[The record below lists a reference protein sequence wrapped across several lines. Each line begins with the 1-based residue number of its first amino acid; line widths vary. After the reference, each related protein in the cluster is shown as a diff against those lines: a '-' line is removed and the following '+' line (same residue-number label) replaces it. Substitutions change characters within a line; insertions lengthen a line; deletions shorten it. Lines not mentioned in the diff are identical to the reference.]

1 MLTVSEWVSDNI
13 TSRAS
18 GGAKNEK
25 AIITMK
31 SVFLWFRTIYLPT
44 TVALSQLL
52 HQFFNIGIGDDA
64 AERDSS
70 GQLEEGLKSFNNKR
84 LPMKDEKST
93 RWWWP
98 RWSEPELRQLGGYTG
113 SLIISIGHIRSLA
126 RVCTTTLKDQTRA
139 RCLWP
144 RWSVA
149 SNVMQRSSV

>member
-31 SVFLWFRTIYLPT
+31 SVFLWFRTIYLLT

-70 GQLEEGLKSFNNKR
+70 GQLEENPLTTKRCRWKMKRVQGGGDHSDQNPNCVNSEDIQVPWSSALGILGL
-84 LPMKDEKST
+84 LPGFV
-93 RWWWP
+93 
-98 RWSEPELRQLGGYTG
+98 RQ
-113 SLIISIGHIRSLA
+113 HWKIRRGRGA
-126 RVCTTTLKDQTRA
+126 YGQGDQ
-139 RCLWP
+139 
-144 RWSVA
+144 
-149 SNVMQRSSV
+149 